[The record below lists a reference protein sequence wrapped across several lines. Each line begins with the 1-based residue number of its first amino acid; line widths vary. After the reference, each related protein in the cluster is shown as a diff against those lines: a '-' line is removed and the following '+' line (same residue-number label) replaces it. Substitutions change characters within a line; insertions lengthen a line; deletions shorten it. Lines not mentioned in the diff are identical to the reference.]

1 MSNNPNEK
9 RSLLVSLTNK
19 SGGYD
24 TLNTITTINPQIP
37 LSLPLDPPP
46 PSNLQ
51 QKLPKKT
58 FSPGGNANKSSN
70 FQNRN
75 LGNLKQRNQKSN
87 LLKMALYS

>member
-1 MSNNPNEK
+1 MSNNSNEK

-37 LSLPLDPPP
+37 LTLPLDPPP

-51 QKLPKKT
+51 QKLPKQT
-58 FSPGGNANKSSN
+58 FNNPNKSSN
-70 FQNRN
+70 FQSRN
-75 LGNLKQRNQKSN
+75 LANLKYKNQN
-87 LLKMALYS
+87 EDDDGN